1 VMGVAA
7 SAASALLAGADVVR
21 MHRGSF
27 LMIHNPWSFAA
38 GDAGAFKSVSE
49 SLEVMQDELA
59 RVYVDMI
66 MRRKGGD
73 ESQVYAQVVQ
83 WMNAETW
90 FSPEDAVAVG
100 LADQVIGKS
109 EQVSAAAI
117 KAFASFSNFTKTPG
131 RVKNLIMKK
140 QQTKN
145 SAGPISAFVAGMRK
159 LLNQIEV
166 EPVEETAT
174 EDEGIVITM
183 SVDEMITALVELG
196 YTVTKEEATEETE
209 EEETPEAKMD
219 EEEIQ
224 NRIEAAV
231 KAAMERHAQN
241 KKAGTPVSAKVQTK
255 TAYNR
260 AEQIRVNKARQ
271 FDGFAKLV
279 SNK

>member
-1 VMGVAA
+1 
-7 SAASALLAGADVVR
+7 
-21 MHRGSF
+21 
-27 LMIHNPWSFAA
+27 
-38 GDAGAFKSVSE
+38 
-49 SLEVMQDELA
+49 
-59 RVYVDMI
+59 
-66 MRRKGGD
+66 
-73 ESQVYAQVVQ
+73 
-83 WMNAETW
+83 
-90 FSPEDAVAVG
+90 
-100 LADQVIGKS
+100 
-109 EQVSAAAI
+109 
-117 KAFASFSNFTKTPG
+117 
-131 RVKNLIMKK
+131 
-140 QQTKN
+140 
-145 SAGPISAFVAGMRK
+145 MRK

-183 SVDEMITALVELG
+183 SVDEMIVALEELG
-196 YTVTKEEATEETE
+196 YTVTKAETETEVEGAMDE
-209 EEETPEAKMD
+209 EEEKNAKMD